1 MTSLG
6 RVAIVGAGQMGTML
20 GMALLESAEEV
31 ALADADQEAVETS
44 LVRGAGQRRIDV
56 DEAVDSDAVIL
67 AVPVPEIVSLIE
79 RLGPN
84 LREEALLIDTGG
96 AKVAVVEAM
105 RRHVPEGV
113 HAIGGHPM
121 AGTEIPGPEGADP
134 LLLRH
139 ATFALTEVRED
150 PIALLRATTLA
161 EATGARPR
169 VMDAV
174 EHDLVVARTSHL
186 PHVVAYA
193 LAGLVRR
200 LHDESVRDLAT
211 SGFEGATRLA
221 ASDPAMV
228 AGFLRANSDQV
239 RDSIRELRE
248 RLEKLEGALGDRD
261 ALARLLEEDAEG
273 LGKAGA

>member
-1 MTSLG
+1 MTTLG
-6 RVAIVGAGQMGTML
+6 RVAIVGAGQVGTML
-20 GMALLESAEEV
+20 GMALLETADEV
-31 ALADADQEAVETS
+31 ALADSDPAAVEAS
-44 LVRGAGQRRIDV
+44 LIRGAGQRQIEV
-56 DEAVDSDAVIL
+56 DEAVEADAVIL
-67 AVPVPEIVSLIE
+67 AVPVPEIVSLVE
-79 RLGPN
+79 RLGPR
-84 LREEALLIDTGG
+84 LREETLLLDTGG
-96 AKVAVVEAM
+96 AKVMVVEAM
-105 RRHVPEGV
+105 RRHVPEGI

-121 AGTEIPGPEGADP
+121 AGTEVPGAEGADP

-169 VMDAV
+169 VMDAT
-174 EHDLVVARTSHL
+174 EHDLVVARTSHV
-186 PHVVAYA
+186 PHLVAFA

-200 LHDESVRDLAT
+200 LHDESVRDLAA
-211 SGFEGATRLA
+211 SGFAGATRLA
-221 ASDPAMV
+221 ASDPLMV

-273 LGKAGA
+273 LGKAGP